1 MPANEIAAFVLF
13 FPKKSYFCGLIFE
26 TDKIN
31 YTIMG
36 TELKRKD
43 RKNKARAN
51 NKIARIKQLL
61 RRPEIKNVDVEAIKA
76 SFAEKKAAAAA

>member
-1 MPANEIAAFVLF
+1 MELT
-13 FPKKSYFCGLIFE
+13 KY
-26 TDKIN
+26 N

-43 RKNKARAN
+43 RRNKARAN
-51 NKIARIKQLL
+51 NKIAKIKELL
-61 RRPEIKNVDVEAIKA
+61 RKPEVKNVDVEAIKA